1 MTMQTFKRW
10 HGLLRCLVTLSALA
24 YFIMHVD
31 VRELGA
37 HVAAAE
43 FRWIAFS
50 VTLSVGVILL
60 MGLRWRCV
68 LRACD
73 LQVPLSQTT
82 SVTFIGQF
90 FNSFLP
96 GSTGGDV
103 VKAWYATKWAPE
115 RKAAPV
121 ISIFYDRMT
130 AILTLLLATTA
141 VLGMQAASRADLR
154 WLFGRF
160 LLLAVGVAV
169 TIAILAALARVFR
182 FKLRQ
187 IVVGDHPIQ
196 QFFRTHFR
204 NCRFSPNASK
214 EFAAAIGVAGLA
226 HAVNITAAWGVARA
240 VHLNVDLLELAVAV
254 AFVNFSSVLP
264 ISIGGHG
271 VREAGF
277 VFIFTLY
284 NIIPRG
290 GAHDAVMENVL
301 AFSVLLF
308 VRSLT
313 SSLPGGLCYTM
324 FRRARG
330 TAIRDSVPQAFGCP
344 EGSIS

>member
-1 MTMQTFKRW
+1 MKAFKRW
-10 HGLLRCLVTLSALA
+10 QGLLRWIVTLGALA
-24 YFIMHVD
+24 YFVSRVD
-31 VRELGA
+31 VRELAA
-37 HVAAAE
+37 HVVAAE
-43 FRWIAFS
+43 LRWIAFS
-50 VTLSVGVILL
+50 VTLSVGVIIF

-73 LQVPLSQTT
+73 LQVPLSQTV

-96 GSTGGDV
+96 GSTGGDI

-121 ISIFYDRMT
+121 ISIFYDRLT
-130 AILTLLLATTA
+130 AIVTLLMATTV
-141 VLGMQAASRADLR
+141 VLGVQAASRPDLR
-154 WLFGRF
+154 WLFARF
-160 LLLAVGVAV
+160 LLLGSGVA
-169 TIAILAALARVFR
+169 IAAGFLAAVARTFR
-182 FKLRQ
+182 SKLPQ
-187 IVVGDHPIQ
+187 IVGGDHPIQ
-196 QFFRTHFR
+196 QFCRTHFG
-204 NCRFSPNASK
+204 NCRFSTNALN
-214 EFAAAIGVAGLA
+214 EFSAAVVVSVAA
-226 HAVNITAAWGVARA
+226 HLLNVTAAWGIARA
-240 VHLNVDLLELAVAV
+240 VHLEVGFLQLAVAV

-301 AFSVLLF
+301 AFSLLLF
-308 VRSLT
+308 ARSLM
-313 SSLPGGLCYTM
+313 SSLPGGLCYTI
-324 FRRARG
+324 FRRERG
-330 TAIRDSVPQAFGCP
+330 SAAPAAIPQSFSCA